1 VPLLSPEAL
10 LEAARTHIAP
20 LNRPAAVVFHGHITA
35 LAVARSLGRRGV
47 PVIVLD
53 HSPDGLAPAS
63 RHVAAAGLCP
73 NVLDDEQGFIDY
85 LLALGEA
92 LGRPAVLYPTN
103 DEWVLA
109 VNRHRAAL
117 ERRFLIPFAGEEV
130 VEPVLDKIQLYRTAE
145 RLGIPIP
152 RTWYPSEVDP
162 RALARQLPYPCIVKP
177 AEQRPFYAA
186 FGAKAWRI
194 ESPVAFLD
202 ALERA
207 AGHALVAQEIV
218 GSGLADFYSACS
230 YVGLDGEAHG
240 RFVGRKLEQY
250 PPDFGTGCLVASEG
264 PAAIAAQGIQ
274 VLKAFGYHGISEIEF
289 IYDAR
294 DGEHKLLD
302 VNTRVWKWI
311 GLPVAAGIDLPWL
324 AYADATGSPERA
336 GPAREGLVWTHAR
349 DLIELR
355 LAGHGKGSAH
365 YLPESAWADLLSG
378 TGEQIVDAVIDPAD
392 PGPAA
397 RMIERLL
404 NPRPYHCAC

>member
-1 VPLLSPEAL
+1 M
-10 LEAARTHIAP
+10 
-20 LNRPAAVVFHGHITA
+20 
-35 LAVARSLGRRGV
+35 
-47 PVIVLD
+47 
-53 HSPDGLAPAS
+53 
-63 RHVAAAGLCP
+63 
-73 NVLDDEQGFIDY
+73 
-85 LLALGEA
+85 
-92 LGRPAVLYPTN
+92 
-103 DEWVLA
+103 
-109 VNRHRAAL
+109 
-117 ERRFLIPFAGEEV
+117 
-130 VEPVLDKIQLYRTAE
+130 
-145 RLGIPIP
+145 
-152 RTWYPSEVDP
+152 
-162 RALARQLPYPCIVKP
+162 
-177 AEQRPFYAA
+177 
-186 FGAKAWRI
+186 
-194 ESPVAFLD
+194 
-202 ALERA
+202 
-207 AGHALVAQEIV
+207 AQEIV

-240 RFVGRKLEQY
+240 SFVGRKLEQY

-264 PAAIAAQGIQ
+264 PASIAAQGVQ

-311 GLPVAAGIDLPWL
+311 GLPDRRRCRPALAGLRRRH
-324 AYADATGSPERA
+324 GRPERA
-336 GPAREGLVWTHAR
+336 GAAREGLVWTHAR

-355 LAGHGKGSAH
+355 LAGLGKESAH